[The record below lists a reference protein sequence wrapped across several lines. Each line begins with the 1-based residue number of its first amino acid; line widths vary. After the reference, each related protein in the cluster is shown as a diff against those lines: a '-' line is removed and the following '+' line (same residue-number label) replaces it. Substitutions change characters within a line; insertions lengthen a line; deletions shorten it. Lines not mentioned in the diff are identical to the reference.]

1 MDNHENSKVVTLN
14 DLWELFLHRLTII
27 VLAAVAAV
35 LAFAGVTF
43 ITYEPMYESTAT
55 LYILR
60 QSNESTS
67 SGDASS
73 DFSLA
78 LKVVND
84 CTYLLKS
91 PTVLNQVIDELNLTL
106 SYEELYDQ
114 VSTYNPSDTRILEVS
129 VEAQT
134 PELAKQIVD
143 RICEIGQDSITS
155 AMGFE
160 QVNLFAYG
168 SLDREP
174 CNTTSVLVYLII
186 GVAAAVLAYSAFLVA
201 FLLDDRIHSA
211 EDIERYLHL
220 SILGEIP
227 DAKEAIGD
235 HYGYYAYG
243 GKKASKRKGK

>member
-1 MDNHENSKVVTLN
+1 MDNHESSKVVTLN
-14 DLWELFLHRLTII
+14 DLWELLLHRLVIM
-27 VLAAVAAV
+27 VLVAVVAV
-35 LAFAGVTF
+35 VAFAGVTLV
-43 ITYEPMYESTAT
+43 TYEPMYKSTAT

-60 QSNESTS
+60 QSGEDAS

-91 PTVLNQVIDELNLTL
+91 PTVLDQVIDELGLTL

-114 VSTYNPSDTRILEVS
+114 LSTYNPSDTRILEVS
-129 VEAQT
+129 AKAQS
-134 PELAKQIVD
+134 PEQAKQIVD

-168 SLDREP
+168 NVDPEP
-174 CNTTSVLVYLII
+174 CNTTSILVYMII
-186 GVAAAVLAYSAFLVA
+186 GVAAAVFTYSVFLVI

-211 EDIERYLHL
+211 QDIERHLQL

-227 DAKEAIGD
+227 DANEATSQN
-235 HYGYYAYG
+235 YGYYAYG
-243 GKKASKRKGK
+243 G